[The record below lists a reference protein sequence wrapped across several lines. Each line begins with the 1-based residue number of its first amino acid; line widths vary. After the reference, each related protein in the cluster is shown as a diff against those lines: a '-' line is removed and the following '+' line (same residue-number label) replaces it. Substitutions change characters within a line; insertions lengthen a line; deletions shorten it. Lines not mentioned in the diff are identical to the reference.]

1 MNYLTN
7 TFAINNN
14 DNEKIWRYK
23 KNDNVINIV
32 CNPKSGKTKEING
45 EVTTYIMNLR
55 EYTQKN
61 EEYLKISYDNFL
73 SCMILKFKIE
83 QMITR
88 YNLLVD
94 EDYYKWTIINNSFK
108 ISFQIYKITTEIY
121 LTIEFFNE
129 EELNLSSKLVSS
141 EQLLLFLEN
150 NKNIFNQSSC
160 FAYQE
165 PIDSEIISTEYS
177 KLFIKRCLQER
188 IRTQMGKDT
197 WELEKEKYNN
207 EFQLLEKDNQLK
219 MLQKKFRKCL
229 NI

>member
-177 KLFIKRCLQER
+177 KFFI
-188 IRTQMGKDT
+188 
-197 WELEKEKYNN
+197 
-207 EFQLLEKDNQLK
+207 
-219 MLQKKFRKCL
+219 
-229 NI
+229 